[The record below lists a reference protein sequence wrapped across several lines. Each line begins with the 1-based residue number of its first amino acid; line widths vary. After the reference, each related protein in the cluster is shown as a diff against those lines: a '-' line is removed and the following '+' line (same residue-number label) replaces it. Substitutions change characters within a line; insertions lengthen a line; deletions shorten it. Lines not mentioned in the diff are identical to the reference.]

1 MKKTV
6 ISSKFLFPYKLI
18 HITFKRCFSSV
29 FLHTDFLHIHL
40 PFCPRFSLRISFPQ
54 SHVLFL

>member
-18 HITFKRCFSSV
+18 HITFKRCFSS
-29 FLHTDFLHIHL
+29 TK
-40 PFCPRFSLRISFPQ
+40 FSFMSSDLYVSLV
-54 SHVLFL
+54 SLTKNTLS